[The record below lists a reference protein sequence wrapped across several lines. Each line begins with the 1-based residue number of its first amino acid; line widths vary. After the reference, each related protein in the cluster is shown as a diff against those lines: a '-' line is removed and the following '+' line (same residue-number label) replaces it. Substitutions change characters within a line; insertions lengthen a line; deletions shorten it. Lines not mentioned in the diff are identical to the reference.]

1 MPWGHCCPRR
11 PEPRLHHAVFP
22 SHPSSSASMTSSQP
36 SQPQAG
42 NLAEVHALLLAW
54 YDRHGRDL
62 PWRGA
67 KDPYS
72 ILVSEVMLQQTQV
85 DRVIPKYAEFLERFP
100 TFKALAEAPTADV
113 IRAWS
118 PLGYNRR
125 AVRLQAVAARVAD
138 HLHGRLPDDVK
149 TLRGLPGIGEYTASA
164 LACFVHGQ
172 DVPVV
177 DTNVRRVLG
186 RVFRGPLP
194 PSPADAQAIA
204 EWRCPVG
211 APRGGARPSWT
222 WAPLSAPAGGPPALA
237 APWSATASPRRSSRP
252 RPRWPRP
259 ALNTAPA
266 KSLSP
271 ARRGSIEAA
280 WLNTCGICRPAPQY
294 LSTTSARPYATAT
307 AMPTAIGYSPYY
319 GAWRQTA

>member
-1 MPWGHCCPRR
+1 
-11 PEPRLHHAVFP
+11 
-22 SHPSSSASMTSSQP
+22 MTSSQP
-36 SQPQAG
+36 SQPQPG

-54 YDRHGRDL
+54 YDRNGRDL

-67 KDPYS
+67 KDPYA

-100 TFKALAEAPTADV
+100 TFKALAEAPTAAV

-194 PSPADAQAIA
+194 LSPVDSQAIA
-204 EWRCPVG
+204 AWALPRGRASRWSQALMDLGAALCTSRRPACARCPLERHCLASAQFKLTPAV
-211 APRGGARPSWT
+211 AETRAQYRPRQKPF
-222 WAPLSAPAGGPPALA
+222 AG
-237 APWSATASPRRSSRP
+237 SPRFYRGRVVEHLRHLPTGAAVSVDDLG
-252 RPRWPRP
+252 P
-259 ALNTAPA
+259 AI
-266 KSLSP
+266 
-271 ARRGSIEAA
+271 RD
-280 WLNTCGICRPAPQY
+280 
-294 LSTTSARPYATAT
+294 
-307 AMPTAIGYSPYY
+307 GYSDAHRDWLLALLRGLEADGLAVLHEALGEAVEPT
-319 GAWRQTA
+319 RVSLP